1 VGSGGPVFFE
11 LNFAARRVREARSD
25 RAISSAM
32 AVAHGQTNCGRLPIT
47 SQLRSLG
54 RMMRKPGQR
63 KPKLLA
69 WRGLFGRLHLFVRCT
84 KAPEARFLRGALGLI
99 LMAALSCNEPFV
111 ICAKSKQKRAT
122 RATPCISGPCG
133 SGSSPLRIW
142 RSQGQGISLF
152 LPLRDFERA
161 YDGPPS
167 EPKAF
172 KEQHN

>member
-84 KAPEARFLRGALGLI
+84 KAPEARFLRGALGTD
-99 LMAALSCNEPFV
+99 PD
-111 ICAKSKQKRAT
+111 
-122 RATPCISGPCG
+122 
-133 SGSSPLRIW
+133 GSSVLQRSLRYLREEQTKTRNSGNSLYLGTVRIRFIASPHLAQP
-142 RSQGQGISLF
+142 RSGHQPIS
-152 LPLRDFERA
+152 A
-161 YDGPPS
+161 
-167 EPKAF
+167 AA
-172 KEQHN
+172 